1 MTDSAWSQVPL
12 FFTWLPFAALHIC
25 SFKKKV
31 QKIRFFFFFF
41 QPPAVWGDKQEMW
54 QVSCRDEDCLP
65 FPCPVSS
72 QGSCWLQPCTPL
84 LWALHSGSSPKKE
97 VICPWSCPQQN
108 IRRTGPALGI
118 EIDLTMVQPHIEYQM
133 WILSLE
139 GMHVLWTGLRW

>member
-1 MTDSAWSQVPL
+1 MTDSAWSQVLL

-31 QKIRFFFFFF
+31 QKIRLFFSFNPLQCGETSKRCGRWAGGMRTVFPSHA
-41 QPPAVWGDKQEMW
+41 QWAHKAVA
-54 QVSCRDEDCLP
+54 DC
-65 FPCPVSS
+65 S
-72 QGSCWLQPCTPL
+72 PCTPL
-84 LWALHSGSSPKKE
+84 LWAFHSGSSPKKE